1 MSPLYQ
7 HLHQWIRKTA
17 SSFAPLL
24 ALSGDEAPPAARAGE
39 GCVYRLRQWPALPS
53 RWRTA
58 RVYRTLSVMSQR
70 PVNRHWLVAFQ
81 GLKPSQA
88 DALIAYLMTHD
99 AVDVVDTGTFAAAR
113 H

>member
-24 ALSGDEAPPAARAGE
+24 TLSQDKSTQAVRACE
-39 GCVYRLRQWPALPS
+39 GRVYRLRQWPALPS

-58 RVYRTLSVMSQR
+58 HMYRTLSVMSQR
-70 PVNRHWLVAFQ
+70 PVNRHWLVTFQ
-81 GLKPSQA
+81 GMKPAQA
-88 DALIAYLMTHD
+88 DALLSYLTTHD
-99 AVDVVDTGTFAAAR
+99 AVDVVDTGAFAAAR